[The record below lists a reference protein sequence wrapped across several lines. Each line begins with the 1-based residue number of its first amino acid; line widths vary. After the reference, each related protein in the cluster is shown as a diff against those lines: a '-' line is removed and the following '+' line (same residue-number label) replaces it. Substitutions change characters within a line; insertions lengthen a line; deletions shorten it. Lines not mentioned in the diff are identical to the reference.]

1 MEGILPEEL
10 TLTQLKE
17 KAVKLGMSKE
27 EADLFTTKAPLV
39 ATIKILKKKR
49 VETLTPPVSPK
60 EEREDEQR
68 WLSKAERMLQI
79 LLKQPRVRY
88 ALPLEPKEKPG
99 VVREVW
105 EKGRFRQIH
114 ISGAVEAPQING
126 CKWLVP
132 KGVMV
137 EIPKQV
143 FDLLADSYNI
153 TITAGENLRL
163 DRIDPATGRPVRD
176 ILGQPSAPEEPVE

>member
-1 MEGILPEEL
+1 MKGILPEEL

-39 ATIKILKKKR
+39 ATIKILEKKK

-79 LLKQPRVRY
+79 LLKQPRVRF
-88 ALPLEPKEKPG
+88 LIPLEPKEKPG
-99 VVREVW
+99 IVREVM
-105 EKGRFRQIH
+105 EKGRFKQIH
-114 ISGAVEAPQING
+114 VSGAVETPQING
-126 CKWLVP
+126 CKWIVP

-137 EIPKQV
+137 DIPEQIA
-143 FDLLADSYNI
+143 DLLAESYRM
-153 TITAGENLRL
+153 TTEAGQNLLL
-163 DRIDPATGRPVRD
+163 DRIDPATGRPVREV
-176 ILGQPSAPEEPVE
+176 LGQPSAPEEPVE